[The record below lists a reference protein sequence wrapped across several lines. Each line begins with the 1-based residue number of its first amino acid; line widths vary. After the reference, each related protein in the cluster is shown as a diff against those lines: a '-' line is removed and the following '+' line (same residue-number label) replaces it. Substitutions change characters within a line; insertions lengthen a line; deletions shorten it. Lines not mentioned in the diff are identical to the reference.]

1 MKGLRTTIKLQF
13 RCKKQTAKLEQKL
26 FGPTWTSLT
35 LILSCHPFYKV
46 KSWITSHA
54 KTVLQNGA
62 SHILIKPTHSR
73 GQQLSEFL
81 IDTVIVILIIF
92 IIIFTS
98 IKKGNSFRV
107 VLGLVGKKH
116 RSQVQVDALFINLL

>member
-1 MKGLRTTIKLQF
+1 MV
-13 RCKKQTAKLEQKL
+13 
-26 FGPTWTSLT
+26 P
-35 LILSCHPFYKV
+35 V
-46 KSWITSHA
+46 
-54 KTVLQNGA
+54 
-62 SHILIKPTHSR
+62 ILIKPTHSR